1 MQGLRGTWQEMLR
14 CCCGNNLV
22 QSRTE
27 RSVWLYPHDQGSDE
41 WHEMRP
47 IKSREPAMKSFK
59 GRGRE
64 FDLHFRYTKSPLE
77 EKMAA
82 HSSILAWKILW
93 IGKHGWVQSMGF
105 HRVVH
110 NLVTE
115 HEHI

>member
-14 CCCGNNLV
+14 CCCGNHLV

-27 RSVWLYPHDQGSDE
+27 RSVWLCPHDQGSDE

-59 GRGRE
+59 GHGRE
-64 FDLHFRYTKSPLE
+64 FDVHFRYTKSPLE

-82 HSSILAWKILW
+82 HSIQYSCLENSMDRETWLAAV
-93 IGKHGWVQSMGF
+93 HGVAE
-105 HRVVH
+105 
-110 NLVTE
+110 LYTA
-115 HEHI
+115 